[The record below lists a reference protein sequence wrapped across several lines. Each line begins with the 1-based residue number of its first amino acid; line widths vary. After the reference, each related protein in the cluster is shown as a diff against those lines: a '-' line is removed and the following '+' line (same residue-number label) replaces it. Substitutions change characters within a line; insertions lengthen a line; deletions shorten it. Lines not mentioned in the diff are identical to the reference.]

1 MKSVDQQHKPEK
13 GPSSSAEA
21 LRKKNIQANLKV
33 SEPGDPHEKEADAVA
48 DKVVSSDNTAEN
60 TSGASP
66 SISRL
71 VQRQEEEEEVQAS
84 HLVMRQEE
92 EEEEMQMKPWI
103 MKQVEEEEEEEEEM
117 MQPKSGDKVNSAP
130 SWVSR
135 QLKNNSGGAPLPGK
149 TRSFMESRIGADFD
163 HVRIH
168 TDDKAAEMNN
178 TLNARA
184 FTNRDDI
191 YFNRGQYDPS
201 TKEGKH
207 LLAHELTHVVQQ
219 GSGLNRQVEEE
230 EEMMQAKAGEN
241 LIQRDEQAPEGGEET
256 EAPASEQVEDTEA
269 EVTPEPEAT
278 STTDPVTGFIADLIE
293 DQLSDS
299 SLRGHLSSLGDT
311 LEELAEEDVR
321 QLQDM
326 PGDAGRRLSA
336 LHVSEAFE
344 ITAREILADPELR
357 NLREQIV
364 SRVRENPELALASAL
379 AAILVAALADID
391 VAHED
396 EFELGR
402 GFTIGGAFDFGSV
415 QSLEFNKLEL
425 FAQYANDHFRTR
437 ITNTLETDEESGDLS
452 YTARGDFRI
461 GDELANIAGRVSIN
475 SDGEIVLHGSLTGGF
490 DLGGDNQLL
499 FTAGLEHSFAEDET
513 IFSPEV
519 SGRIGL
525 GSDHHLRLGASA
537 ELTAGSGLTGMTGF
551 LEIENEYIILR
562 IDGTMTGLEQQ
573 QAILPPA
580 VPEVG
585 GEPVRD
591 MRVQGTLVVPLW

>member
-1 MKSVDQQHKPEK
+1 MKSIDQQHRPDK

-21 LRKKNIQANLKV
+21 LRKKNIQAKLRV
-33 SEPGDPHEKEADAVA
+33 SEPGDPYEKEADAIA
-48 DKVVSSDNTAEN
+48 DKVVSGSNPEN

-66 SISRL
+66 TISRL

-84 HLVMRQEE
+84 PFLMRQEE
-92 EEEEMQMKPWI
+92 EEEEMQMKPWV
-103 MKQVEEEEEEEEEM
+103 MRQVEEGEEEEEEM
-117 MQPKSGDKVNSAP
+117 MQPKSETEANTAP
-130 SWVSR
+130 SWISR
-135 QLKNNSGGAPLPGK
+135 QLKSNNRGTPLPGG
-149 TRSFMESRIGADFD
+149 TRSFMESRIGADFSD
-163 HVRIH
+163 VRVH

-184 FTNRDDI
+184 FTNRNNI
-191 YFNRGQYDPS
+191 YFNRGQFETS
-201 TKEGKH
+201 TLEGKH

-219 GSGLNRQVEEE
+219 GSGLSRQVEEE
-230 EEMMQAKAGEN
+230 EEMMQTKTGEN
-241 LIQRDEQAPEGGEET
+241 VIQRDEQAPEGGEET

-321 QLQDM
+321 QLQEL
-326 PGDAGRRLSA
+326 PGDAGRRLAA

-344 ITAREILADPELR
+344 ITARQILADPELR

-379 AAILVAALADID
+379 AAILVATLADVD
-391 VAHED
+391 LEHED
-396 EFELGR
+396 EFELGQ

-415 QSLEFNKLEL
+415 QSIEFNKLEL

-437 ITNTLETDEESGDLS
+437 ITNTLETEEETGDLT

-461 GDELANIAGRVSIN
+461 GDELGNLAGRISIN
-475 SDGEIVLHGSLTGGF
+475 SEGEIVLHGSITSGF

-499 FTAGLEHSFAEDET
+499 FTAGLQHSFTEDET

-519 SGRIGL
+519 SGRIDI
-525 GSDHHLRLGASA
+525 GSGYHLRLGGGA
-537 ELTAGSGLTGMTGF
+537 ELTSGSGLTGLTGF
-551 LEIENEYIILR
+551 LQVESDYLMLR
-562 IDGTMTGLEQQ
+562 IDGTMSGLEQQ

-580 VPEVG
+580 VPGVG
-585 GEPVRD
+585 GEPVQD